1 MALELE
7 MVYGKTGSGNSK
19 SKTSAGA
26 DRNAPKA
33 RNQEQK
39 MNPSTFAS
47 INPNGKI
54 LRAAALAFLALAL
67 LPALPSYSQTG
78 AQVPA
83 AADGAETA
91 PAEESAPTLE
101 SLDAQLR
108 LLERKLEVKEEEEE
122 KKRSESATLTAGKD
136 GFSLVSADKESS
148 LKFKFFQHIDGRYF
162 FDDGANRLP
171 NTLLIRRVRPVWEGT
186 VAKAY
191 NFRIMP
197 EFSGTFQILDAYS
210 EIAFWPQAR
219 LRVGKSKTPFGLER
233 LKSSQDMDI
242 IEFAHPT
249 SMTPNYDLGI
259 SLLGDLLDESV
270 SYYAGVF
277 NGAVDGANRDAD
289 LNDDKDLIGRVFA
302 HPFKSGNA
310 ELVRGLGIGFAAS
323 WGKKKGDSANT
334 DLAAYRTEG
343 QQTFFSYRTAARDTG
358 TVRAFGEGYRL
369 NPQGYWY
376 YGPFGLFG
384 EYVASTQEYAKG
396 GAGLAAPKSLTSTA
410 WNATVNYVV
419 TGESP
424 SFKGLKP
431 RHPLSI
437 SKAEGA
443 SGWGA
448 LELVGRASR
457 LQVDEDA
464 FPVFANPATAAR
476 QATTYSSGLNWHLS
490 RHLKW
495 SASYAWTEF
504 EGGAAAAAGG
514 NRPEEKVFFSR
525 IQTAF

>member
-1 MALELE
+1 
-7 MVYGKTGSGNSK
+7 V
-19 SKTSAGA
+19 
-26 DRNAPKA
+26 
-33 RNQEQK
+33 
-39 MNPSTFAS
+39 
-47 INPNGKI
+47 
-54 LRAAALAFLALAL
+54 
-67 LPALPSYSQTG
+67 
-78 AQVPA
+78 
-83 AADGAETA
+83 
-91 PAEESAPTLE
+91 E

-148 LKFKFFQHIDGRYF
+148 LKFRFFQHIDGRYF
-162 FDDGANRLP
+162 FDDGANKLP
-171 NTLLIRRVRPVWEGT
+171 NTLLVRRVRPVWEGT
-186 VAKAY
+186 VAKHY

-249 SMTPNYDLGI
+249 SLTPNYDLGI

-277 NGAVDGANRDAD
+277 NGAVDGANRDTD

-302 HPFKSGNA
+302 LPFKSGNV

-323 WGKKKGDSANT
+323 WGKKKGDFANT

-343 QQTFFSYRTAARDTG
+343 QQTFFSYRTAAGDTG

-369 NPQGYWY
+369 NPQGHWY

-431 RHPLSI
+431 RHPLSFPKI
-437 SKAEGA
+437 AKAEGA
-443 SGWGA
+443 SGFGA

-457 LQVDEDA
+457 LKVDEDA
-464 FPVFANPATAAR
+464 FPVFANPATSAK
-476 QATTYSSGLNWHLS
+476 QATTYSAGLNWYLS

-504 EGGAAAAAGG
+504 EGGAAAGAD
-514 NRPEEKVFFSR
+514 RPEEKVFFSR